1 MPLLRIG
8 TRGSAL
14 ALAQARELT
23 SRLAAAHNEL
33 AAADAIGIVTIRTL
47 GDREQDRPPAEIG
60 AKGIFTKEIDEAMLA
75 GRIDMAVHSAKD
87 LPTLLPPGLAIACC
101 LPREDPRDALFSR
114 QGTSVAA
121 LPSGAIVGTSSPRR
135 QAQLL
140 QARPDLRI
148 VPFRG
153 NVDTRLRKL
162 EAGAVDATV
171 LAVAGLKRLGI
182 VERATALLPLDEM
195 LPAPAQGAI
204 AIETRE
210 HDERARHWLEA
221 LDHAPTSICIAA
233 ERMLLAV
240 LDGSC
245 RTPIAALAEID
256 GVVLKF
262 RALVIGPDG
271 SDRHATIRH
280 GLASEALMLAA
291 DAARELR
298 AIAGPGFF
306 TAGAA

>member
-1 MPLLRIG
+1 LPLLRIG

-33 AAADAIGIVTIRTL
+33 AAADAIEVVTIRTL
-47 GDREQDRPPAEIG
+47 GDREQDRPVAEIG

-87 LPTLLPPGLAIACC
+87 LPTLLPPGLAIAGC

-121 LPSGAIVGTSSPRR
+121 LPPGAIVGTSSPRR

-140 QARPDLRI
+140 HARPDLRI

-153 NVDTRLRKL
+153 NVGTRLRKL
-162 EAGAVDATV
+162 EAGEVDATV
-171 LAVAGLKRLGI
+171 LAVAGVKRLGI
-182 VERATALLPLDEM
+182 ADRAAALLTLDEM

-221 LDHAPTSICIAA
+221 LDHAPTSICVAA

-240 LDGSC
+240 LDGNC

-256 GVVLKF
+256 GVVLKL
-262 RALVIGPDG
+262 RALVVSPDG

-280 GLASEALMLAA
+280 GLASEALMLGA